1 MFDSVY
7 NKHKIMWELIIICNA
22 IKLPLLLTRIDVNKR
37 IFAGDDHFNKN
48 NWKWK
53 IDTTK
58 EIAGERATGKE
69 RVCTPS
75 QLIYTLKT
83 KETCRD
89 TRFMV
94 VKCASVVSIARLRE
108 IIYRFII
115 YKETI
120 IQRQTCLLFGIIS
133 EEQWTDSLYAAT
145 TCDLQ
150 EFMAALPTKDIRS
163 RNCHHCFLFV
173 VCVSGKFKRG
183 VIGIWN

>member
-1 MFDSVY
+1 MLLKKRS
-7 NKHKIMWELIIICNA
+7 LILA
-22 IKLPLLLTRIDVNKR
+22 
-37 IFAGDDHFNKN
+37 DDITPGKN
-48 NWKWK
+48 YGEWR

-58 EIAGERATGKE
+58 EIVGESATGKG
-69 RVCTPS
+69 CAHPS

-94 VKCASVVSIARLRE
+94 VKCASVVSIARLCE

-150 EFMAALPTKDIRS
+150 EFMAALLAKDIRS
-163 RNCHHCFLFV
+163 RNCHHRFLFV
-173 VCVSGKFKRG
+173 VYMSAIFYVRR
-183 VIGIWN
+183 N